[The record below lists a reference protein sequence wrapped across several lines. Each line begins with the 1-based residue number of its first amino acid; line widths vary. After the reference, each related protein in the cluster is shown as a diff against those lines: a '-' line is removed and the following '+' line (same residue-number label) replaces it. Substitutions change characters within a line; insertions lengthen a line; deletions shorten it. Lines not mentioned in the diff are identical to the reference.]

1 MAIVSAPPERMTETA
16 AGLLA
21 AAAEL
26 GYPPQVVATTG
37 DTPLGLGFLVPDDV
51 AAKWQGHALQV
62 PEVPEVPE
70 VPVDVADEPEP
81 PAEPEPKPR
90 GRRGPAKP
98 VTDGP
103 EV

>member
-62 PEVPEVPE
+62 PEVPEVP
-70 VPVDVADEPEP
+70 VDVADEPEP